1 MVRRLE
7 AEKRALTPEV
17 PPGRESLY
25 DSNLEH
31 ILQGPRAHFK
41 VIRDLLKAYPQ
52 PEQLARRFPQ
62 LRDAYSLCPRNR
74 ALQRFLS
81 ELLQQV
87 APAGCRELEAL
98 CRDRIV
104 VLHLTCRP
112 RRNLAEQSI
121 RSFAPLGDAVVHLS
135 LTGNGRRRPPKRLGF
150 RLQDGWL
157 RLPVPDVYERLA
169 DKVFYA
175 YTVLALVAKPRLV
188 VKLDDDHRLVD
199 AAVFQRYLEL
209 LQQQNV
215 QYSGRLLRARH
226 YQQEQGWHV
235 GKCSEPHLHR
245 MGYQCPFPASYAD
258 GGFGYVLGSEALA
271 ACQYMYLSMKAFFN
285 RQAVQ
290 LEDVFVGLAA
300 ESRGIELHDC
310 HPLVPRT
317 DDRLYLYEEAAL
329 PGLARRTA

>member
-7 AEKRALTPEV
+7 ADKRALSPEV
-17 PPGRESLY
+17 PQGRESLY
-25 DSNLEH
+25 ESNLEH

-41 VIRDLLKAYPQ
+41 VLRELLKAYPE
-52 PEQLARRFPQ
+52 PEHLARHLPE

-74 ALQRFLS
+74 ALQRYLGG
-81 ELLQQV
+81 LLQQV
-87 APAGCRELEAL
+87 ASTGCRELEDL

-112 RRNLAEQSI
+112 RRTLAQQSI
-121 RSFAPLGDAVVHLS
+121 RSFSPLGDEVVHLS

-150 RLQDGWL
+150 RLKDGWL
-157 RLPVPDVYERLA
+157 KLPVPDVYERLA
-169 DKVFYA
+169 DKIFYA
-175 YTVLALVAKPRLV
+175 YTVLALVAKPRMV

-199 AAVFQRYLEL
+199 AALFQGYLEL

-235 GKCSEPHLHR
+235 GKCSEPHFDR
-245 MGYQCPFPASYAD
+245 MGYQCPFPARYAD
-258 GGFGYVLGSEALA
+258 GGFGYVLGPEALE

-310 HPLVPRT
+310 HPLVPRA